1 MRLIKYL
8 IAALISLSLL
18 SSCSVIKGVA
28 ANALANGS
36 NTGSAISTL
45 YRVLQS
51 TGSID
56 LSNVTNLI
64 NLGKIL
70 TGANTVSNATANILQ
85 PFTQG
90 LIKGSTGLI
99 TNSNASSVISG
110 LQTLANL
117 DTSAITRAATAA
129 ATGAATSAITNNTP
143 GVSATL
149 SQLNS
154 IFNLLK

>member
-1 MRLIKYL
+1 MRLLKYL
-8 IAALISLSLL
+8 TAAVISLSLL
-18 SSCSVIKGVA
+18 SSCSVLKNAA
-28 ANALANGS
+28 ANVLTTGS
-36 NTGSAISTL
+36 NTGSAITAL
-45 YRVLQS
+45 YRVLQ
-51 TGSID
+51 TAGNID

-70 TGANTVSNATANILQ
+70 TGANTVSNASTSILDQ
-85 PFTQG
+85 FTRG
-90 LIKGSTGLI
+90 LISGSTGLI
-99 TNSNASSVISG
+99 TNSNASGVISG

-117 DTSAITRAATAA
+117 DTSAIARAAASAA
-129 ATGAATSAITNNTP
+129 AGTVTTPITNSTP

>member
-8 IAALISLSLL
+8 IAAVITLSLL
-18 SSCSVIKGVA
+18 SSCSVIKSVA
-28 ANALANGS
+28 ANALTTGS
-36 NTGSAISTL
+36 NTGSAITAL
-45 YRVLQS
+45 YKVLQ
-51 TGSID
+51 TAGNID
-56 LSNVTNLI
+56 VSNVTNLI
-64 NLGKIL
+64 NIGKIL
-70 TGANTVSNATANILQ
+70 TGANTVSNATTNILE

-99 TNSNASSVISG
+99 TNSNASGVING
-110 LQTLANL
+110 LKTLANL
-117 DTSAITRAATAA
+117 DTSAIARAATAA
-129 ATGAATSAITNNTP
+129 ATGAATTQITNSTP